1 MNTTHDDGPSIEIP
15 RVAPLSGWLGLL
27 GIALL
32 LGAAAWLFLRHPL
45 SGAVPAGLLGFAAL
59 WSFKGLMVLQPNEAA
74 VMTLFGRYAGTVR
87 RDGFFFV
94 NPFYA
99 RKRLSLRARNFTT
112 PTLKVNDLAGN
123 PIEVAAVITW
133 RVADTAQAA
142 FDVEDFEGYTHV
154 QSEMGLR
161 EVASGHHYDGQG
173 HPREVT
179 LRGSFDAVS
188 RLLAETIQSHVA
200 VAGVAVLEARLTHL
214 AYAPEIAAVM
224 LRRQQAEAVIAAR
237 EKMVEGALG
246 MVKLA
251 VERMGTDGIAELGQA
266 ERASLAQSLMTV
278 LLSEAGAQ
286 PVLPVAGQG

>member
-1 MNTTHDDGPSIEIP
+1 MSTDIP
-15 RVAPLSGWLGLL
+15 ASTELPLDAPLSGWSGLA
-27 GIALL
+27 GIVLVFACAAGLL
-32 LGAAAWLFLRHPL
+32 LGTPFFAP
-45 SGAVPAGLLGFAAL
+45 VPAGVMAFVAVWAA
-59 WSFKGLMVLQPNEAA
+59 KGLVILQPNEAA
-74 VMTLFGRYAGTVR
+74 VMTLFGNYAGTLR

-99 RKRLSLRARNFTT
+99 RRRLSLRARNFTT

-133 RVADTAQAA
+133 RVEDTAQAA
-142 FDVEDFEGYTHV
+142 FDVEDFESYTHV

-161 EVASGHHYDGQG
+161 EVASGHRYDAQG
-173 HPREVT
+173 ASREVT
-179 LRGSFDAVS
+179 LRGSFEAVS

-200 VAGVAVLEARLTHL
+200 IAGVCVQEARLTHL
-214 AYAPEIAAVM
+214 AYASEIAAVM

-251 VERMGTDGIAELGQA
+251 VDRMGRDGIADLQPA
-266 ERASLAQSLMTV
+266 ERAALARSLMMV

-286 PVLPVAGQG
+286 PVLPVSGQS